1 MPLRTTCVLRFLLRL
16 SGAGPRRRAW
26 AALGCT
32 RSSVDP
38 RPFARPGT
46 LATRRLRGLSPFRI
60 QGRPAFHDVVGQPE
74 APGLSLDPRERT
86 DAQQVQDLARRRP
99 QLDGGVEPEGVPPAM
114 ADDLTAR
121 VILVGVEIG
130 QIGASAAD
138 LLSRVCRGGRAARGC
153 CVARSNRANG
163 RCGTGVPPVRGGIL
177 PGLRDRGSGIR
188 DREVAPLAHSALA
201 RTESLGSHQ
210 RTDHPARDDA
220 LFLRHSLAHRTDGD
234 PRIEYLDV
242 VITKWPPAQRRYGS

>member
-1 MPLRTTCVLRFLLRL
+1 MLRFLLRL
-16 SGAGPRRRAW
+16 SGAASRTRAW

-38 RPFARPGT
+38 RPLARPGT
-46 LATRRLRGLSPFRI
+46 LATRRLRDLSPFRM

-99 QLDGGVEPEGVPPAM
+99 QLDGAVEPEGVPPAM
-114 ADDLTAR
+114 ADDLAAR

-138 LLSRVCRGGRAARGC
+138 LLSRASPGGAWLLRREVEPSKRA
-153 CVARSNRANG
+153 
-163 RCGTGVPPVRGGIL
+163 
-177 PGLRDRGSGIR
+177 LRHRRPAGAWRHPTATKGSRIASRGSQ
-188 DREVAPLAHSALA
+188 
-201 RTESLGSHQ
+201 Q

-220 LFLRHSLAHRTDGD
+220 RFLRRSLAHRTDAA

-242 VITKWPPAQRRYGS
+242 VITKWPPAQRKYGS